1 MTRWLGGIFTVA
13 LVCGVAGVPAR
24 ADDAAPSGE
33 EVMRRVDARPRG
45 KTQTSH
51 AVWRLFASDGS
62 ERVRETRNYW
72 RDARGTG
79 NDRLHSQR
87 LIIFEQPPDV
97 KDTAFLT
104 WSASDPAVDD
114 DQWIY
119 LPALRKVRRIA
130 VGDRGGSFVG
140 TDFCYD
146 DLADRL
152 VEADDH
158 RLLRSEEHAGERY
171 YVVEST
177 PRKKPAPYQKRVVY
191 VNASNWTVPRIEY
204 FAPSGERE
212 KTLEAR
218 WREVQGIWTW
228 ESLEMSNDH
237 SGHRTRVE
245 IDQVAYDRA
254 LGEDFFTEN
263 AMRAGVP

>member
-1 MTRWLGGIFTVA
+1 MARWLGGVLAVA
-13 LVCGVAGVPAR
+13 LVCGAAAGAAR
-24 ADDAAPSGE
+24 ADEPAPSGE

-45 KTQTSH
+45 KTQTAR
-51 AVWRLFASDGS
+51 AVWHLLTSDGS

-79 NDRLHSQR
+79 SGKLHSQR

-104 WSASDPAVDD
+104 WSASSPDADD

-130 VGDRGGSFVG
+130 VGDRGASFVG
-140 TDFCYD
+140 TDFSYD

-152 VEADDH
+152 VEADEH
-158 RLLRSEEHAGERY
+158 RLLRSEERDGERY

-177 PRKKPAPYQKRVVY
+177 PRKKPAPYQKRVVF
-191 VNASNWTVPRIEY
+191 VNAKTWTVPRIEY
-204 FAPSGERE
+204 FAPTGELQ
-212 KTLEAR
+212 KILEVH
-218 WREVQGIWTW
+218 WHEVQGIWTW
-228 ESLEMSNDH
+228 ESLDMADVRSH
-237 SGHRTRVE
+237 HHTRGE
-245 IDQVAYDRA
+245 IDQVAYDRP
-254 LGEDFFTEN
+254 LGEDLFTEN

>member
-1 MTRWLGGIFTVA
+1 MTRWLGGVLAVA
-13 LVCGVAGVPAR
+13 LMCGAAAGTAR

-33 EVMRRVDARPRG
+33 EIMRRVDARPRG
-45 KTQTSH
+45 KTQNSH
-51 AVWRLFASDGS
+51 AVWHLFASDGS

-79 NDRLHSQR
+79 DGRLKSQR
-87 LIIFEQPPDV
+87 LIVFEQPPDV

-104 WSASDPAVDD
+104 WSASDSAVDD

-130 VGDRGGSFVG
+130 VGDRGAAFVG

-152 VEADDH
+152 VEADEH
-158 RLLRSEEHAGERY
+158 RLLRSEEREGQRY

-191 VNASNWTVPRIEY
+191 VNASNWTLSRIEY
-204 FAPSGERE
+204 FAPSGEQE
-212 KTLEAR
+212 KTLEIR

-228 ESLEMSNDH
+228 ESLEMSNPH

-245 IDQVAYDRA
+245 IEQVVYDRP

-263 AMRAGVP
+263 TMRAGVP

>member
-1 MTRWLGGIFTVA
+1 MARCLRGVLAVA
-13 LVCGVAGVPAR
+13 LLCGAAAGAAR
-24 ADDAAPSGE
+24 ADEPAPSGE

-45 KTQTSH
+45 KTQTAR
-51 AVWRLFASDGS
+51 AVWHLLTPDGS

-79 NDRLHSQR
+79 SGKLHSQR

-104 WSASDPAVDD
+104 WSANRPDADD

-130 VGDRGGSFVG
+130 VGDRGASFVG
-140 TDFCYD
+140 TDFSYD

-152 VEADDH
+152 VEADEH
-158 RLLRSEEHAGERY
+158 RLLRSEERDGERY

-177 PRKKPAPYQKRVVY
+177 PRKKPAPYQKRVVF
-191 VNASNWTVPRIEY
+191 VNATSWTVPRIEY
-204 FAPSGERE
+204 FAPSGELQ
-212 KTLEAR
+212 KILEVH
-218 WREVQGIWTW
+218 WHEVQGIWTW
-228 ESLEMSNDH
+228 ESLDMADVRSR
-237 SGHRTRVE
+237 HRTRVE
-245 IDQVAYDRA
+245 IDQVAYDRP
-254 LGEDFFTEN
+254 LGEDLFTEN

>member
-1 MTRWLGGIFTVA
+1 MARWVGGLFAVV
-13 LVCGVAGVPAR
+13 LVCGAAMGVARG
-24 ADDAAPSGE
+24 DDSAPSGE
-33 EVMRRVDARPRG
+33 EVMRRVDERPHG
-45 KTQTSH
+45 KTQISR
-51 AVWRLFASDGS
+51 AVWHLFASDGS
-62 ERVRETRNYW
+62 ERVRKTRDYW

-79 NDRLHSQR
+79 SDKLHSQR
-87 LIIFEQPPDV
+87 LIVFEEPPDV

-104 WSASDPAVDD
+104 WSASDPNVDD

-130 VGDRGGSFVG
+130 VGDRSSSFVG
-140 TDFCYD
+140 TDFSYD

-152 VEADDH
+152 VEADEH
-158 RLLRSEEHAGERY
+158 RLLRSEERDGERC

-177 PRKKPAPYQKRVVY
+177 PRKKPAPYQKRVVF
-191 VNASNWTVPRIEY
+191 VNAKNWTVPRIEY
-204 FAPSGERE
+204 FAPSGELA
-212 KTLEAR
+212 KTLEVH
-218 WREVQGIWTW
+218 WHEVQGIWTW
-228 ESLEMSNDH
+228 EILEMNDAR

-254 LGEDFFTEN
+254 IGEDVFTEN

>member
-1 MTRWLGGIFTVA
+1 MARWIGGLLAVA
-13 LVCGVAGVPAR
+13 LVCGAARGVARG
-24 ADDAAPSGE
+24 DELSPSGE

-45 KTQTSH
+45 KNQISR
-51 AVWRLFASDGS
+51 AVWHLVASDGS
-62 ERVRETRNYW
+62 ERVRKTRDYW

-79 NDRLHSQR
+79 SGKLHSQR
-87 LIIFEQPPDV
+87 LIVFEDPPDV

-104 WSASDPAVDD
+104 WSASDPDVDD

-130 VGDRGGSFVG
+130 VGDRSSSFVG

-152 VEADDH
+152 VEADEH
-158 RLLRSEEHAGERY
+158 RLLRSEERDGERY
-171 YVVEST
+171 YVIEST
-177 PRKKPAPYQKRVVY
+177 PRKKPAPYQKRVVF
-191 VNASNWTVPRIEY
+191 VNAKNWTVPRIEY
-204 FAPSGERE
+204 FAPSGELM
-212 KTLEAR
+212 KTLEVS
-218 WREVQGIWTW
+218 WHEVQGIWTW
-228 ESLEMSNDH
+228 EILDMHDAR

-254 LGEDFFTEN
+254 IGEDLFTEN

>member
-1 MTRWLGGIFTVA
+1 MARWLRGFFA
-13 LVCGVAGVPAR
+13 LALLCGVVVRGAR
-24 ADDAAPSGE
+24 GDEAPSGE
-33 EVMRRVDARPRG
+33 EVMRRVDERPRG

-51 AVWRLFASDGS
+51 AVWHLFASDGS

-72 RDARGTG
+72 RDARGASSK
-79 NDRLHSQR
+79 LHSQR
-87 LIIFEQPPDV
+87 LIVFEKPPDV

-104 WSASDPAVDD
+104 WTANTSDVDD

-130 VGDRGGSFVG
+130 VGDRSLSFVG
-140 TDFCYD
+140 TDFSYD

-152 VEADDH
+152 VEADDNH
-158 RLLRSEEHAGERY
+158 VLRSEQREGELC

-177 PRKKPAPYQKRVVY
+177 PRKKPAPYQKRLVF
-191 VNASNWTVPRIEY
+191 VNAKTWTIPRIEY
-204 FAPSGERE
+204 FAASGELE
-212 KTLEAR
+212 KTLELR
-218 WREVQGIWTW
+218 WHEVQGIWTW
-228 ESLEMSNDH
+228 ETLEMSDVR

-254 LGEDFFTEN
+254 LGEDLFTEN
-263 AMRAGVP
+263 AMRSGVP

>member
-1 MTRWLGGIFTVA
+1 MARWLGGFLAVA
-13 LVCGVAGVPAR
+13 LVCGAAAGAAR
-24 ADDAAPSGE
+24 GDEPAPSGE

-45 KTQTSH
+45 KTQTAR
-51 AVWRLFASDGS
+51 AVWHLLASDGS

-79 NDRLHSQR
+79 SGRLHSQR

-97 KDTAFLT
+97 KDTACLT
-104 WSASDPAVDD
+104 WSASSPDADD

-130 VGDRGGSFVG
+130 VGDRGASFVG
-140 TDFCYD
+140 TDFTYD

-152 VEADDH
+152 VEADEH
-158 RLLRSEEHAGERY
+158 RLLRSEEREGERY

-177 PRKKPAPYQKRVVY
+177 PRKKPAPYQKRVVF
-191 VNASNWTVPRIEY
+191 VNAKTWTVPRIEY
-204 FAPSGERE
+204 FAPSGELQ
-212 KTLEAR
+212 KTLEVR
-218 WREVQGIWTW
+218 WHEVQGIWTW
-228 ESLEMSNDH
+228 ESLDMADVR

-245 IDQVAYDRA
+245 IDQVAYDRP
-254 LGEDFFTEN
+254 LGEDLFTEN

>member
-1 MTRWLGGIFTVA
+1 MARLIGGLVA
-13 LVCGVAGVPAR
+13 VVLVCGAATGA
-24 ADDAAPSGE
+24 AHGDETAPSGE

-45 KTQTSH
+45 KTQTNH
-51 AVWRLFASDGS
+51 AVWHLFAPDGS

-79 NDRLHSQR
+79 DGKLHSQR
-87 LIIFEQPPDV
+87 LIVFEQPPDV

-104 WSASDPAVDD
+104 WSANDATADD

-130 VGDRGGSFVG
+130 VGDRGASFVG

-152 VEADDH
+152 VEADEH
-158 RLLRSEEHAGERY
+158 RLLRSEERDGERY

-177 PRKKPAPYQKRVVY
+177 PRRKPAPYQRRVVF
-191 VNASNWTVPRIEY
+191 VNAGNFTIPRIEFY
-204 FAPSGERE
+204 APSGERE
-212 KTLEAR
+212 KTLEVL
-218 WREVQGIWTW
+218 WHEVQGIWTW
-228 ESLEMSNDH
+228 ESLEMSNVR

-245 IDQVAYDRA
+245 IDQVTYDRA
-254 LGEDFFTEN
+254 LGEDLFTEN
-263 AMRAGVP
+263 AMRAGAP

>member
-1 MTRWLGGIFTVA
+1 MTRRIGRLLAVA
-13 LVCGVAGVPAR
+13 LVCGAAAGAARGDEPAT
-24 ADDAAPSGE
+24 GE
-33 EVMRRVDARPRG
+33 EVMQRVDARPRG
-45 KTQTSH
+45 KTQSAR
-51 AVWRLFASDGS
+51 AVWHLFAADGS

-79 NDRLHSQR
+79 SGKLHSQR

-104 WSASDPAVDD
+104 WSANDFAIDD

-130 VGDRGGSFVG
+130 VGDRGSSFVG
-140 TDFCYD
+140 TDFSYD

-152 VEADDH
+152 VEADEH
-158 RLLRSEEHAGERY
+158 RLLRSEEREGERC

-177 PRKKPAPYQKRVVY
+177 PRKKPAPYSKRVVY
-191 VNASNWTVPRIEY
+191 VNARTWTIPRIEY
-204 FAPSGERE
+204 FAPSGELQ
-212 KTLEAR
+212 KTLEVR
-218 WREVQGIWTW
+218 WHEVQGIWTW
-228 ESLEMSNDH
+228 EGLEMSDAR

-245 IDQVAYDRA
+245 IDQVVYDRT
-254 LGEDFFTEN
+254 LGEDLFSEN

>member
-1 MTRWLGGIFTVA
+1 
-13 LVCGVAGVPAR
+13 
-24 ADDAAPSGE
+24 
-33 EVMRRVDARPRG
+33 MRRVDLRPRG
-45 KTQTSH
+45 KTQSSH
-51 AVWRLFASDGS
+51 AVWHLLAADGS

-72 RDARGTG
+72 RDARGG
-79 NDRLHSQR
+79 DGRLRSQR
-87 LIIFEQPPDV
+87 LIVFEKPPDV

-104 WSASDPAVDD
+104 WNANDVGVAD

-130 VGDRGGSFVG
+130 VGDRGASFVG
-140 TDFCYD
+140 TDFSYD

-152 VEADDH
+152 VDADEH
-158 RLLRSEEHAGERY
+158 RLLRTEEHEGERY

-177 PRKKPAPYQKRVVY
+177 PRKKPAPYEKRVLY
-191 VNASNWTVPRIEY
+191 VNANNWTVDRIE
-204 FAPSGERE
+204 FTAPSGERE
-212 KTLEAR
+212 KTLEVR

-228 ESLEMSNDH
+228 ESLEMSDAR

-245 IDQVAYDRA
+245 IDQVAYDRP

-263 AMRAGVP
+263 AMRAGVL